1 MILVVLLKK
10 RIITLELLR
19 LIIRY
24 QVLMVK
30 LLKIKKN
37 VSIENEFKKLIKKL
51 AFFILGNIFFGGS
64 GSSQAYLIFQP
75 EHKY

>member
-1 MILVVLLKK
+1 
-10 RIITLELLR
+10 
-19 LIIRY
+19 
-24 QVLMVK
+24 MVK